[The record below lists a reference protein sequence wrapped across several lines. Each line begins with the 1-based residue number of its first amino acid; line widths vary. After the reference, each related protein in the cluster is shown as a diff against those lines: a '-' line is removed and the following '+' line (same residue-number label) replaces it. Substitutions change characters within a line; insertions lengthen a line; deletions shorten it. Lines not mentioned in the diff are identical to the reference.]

1 MITIKINETGCT
13 LSGDGIKDF
22 EKVTSK
28 ESMENI
34 RKAAKLYVDEVIN
47 PQHEHNKE
55 DMNKAFEQEKEI
67 LKVKADNETKLI
79 KEREKAKFRV
89 DLKSAAVKL
98 GLIASGTVAFH
109 TISLGFKTLSKII
122 CDDVK
127 STDVVKT
134 TIKEKPATTVKV
146 DVKKK
151 K

>member
-13 LSGDGIKDF
+13 LSGNGIKDF

-34 RKAAKLYVDEVIN
+34 RKAAKLYVDEVVN
-47 PQHEHNKE
+47 PQHEHDKE
-55 DMNKAFEQEKEI
+55 DMDKAFEQEKEI
-67 LKVKADNETKLI
+67 LKLKADNETKLI

-98 GLIASGTVAFH
+98 GLIAGGTVAFH
-109 TISLGFKTLSKII
+109 TITLGFKTLSKTIF
-122 CDDVK
+122 DDVK
-127 STDVVKT
+127 TTDIVKT
-134 TIKEKPATTVKV
+134 TIKEKPAKAVKV

>member
-1 MITIKINETGCT
+1 MITIKINETGCA

-34 RKAAKLYVDEVIN
+34 RKAAKLYVDEVVN
-47 PQHEHNKE
+47 PQHEHDKE
-55 DMNKAFEQEKEI
+55 DMDKAFEQEKEI

-79 KEREKAKFRV
+79 KEREKAKFRA

-98 GLIASGTVAFH
+98 GLITGGTVAFH
-109 TISLGFKTLSKII
+109 AIGLGFKALSKTIF
-122 CDDVK
+122 DGVK
-127 STDVVKT
+127 SSDAFKAAV
-134 TIKEKPATTVKV
+134 KEKPTATVKV

>member
-34 RKAAKLYVDEVIN
+34 RKAAKLYVDEVVN
-47 PQHEHNKE
+47 PQHDHNKE
-55 DMNKAFEQEKEI
+55 NMDKAFEYEKEI
-67 LKVKADNETKLI
+67 LKLKADNETKLI

-98 GLIASGTVAFH
+98 GLIAGGTVAFH
-109 TISLGFKTLSKII
+109 TITLGFKTLSKTIF
-122 CDDVK
+122 DDVK
-127 STDVVKT
+127 TTDIVKT